1 MIALPQDVAFIIH
14 KIEKA
19 GFEAFAVGGCIR
31 DSLLSRTPNDWD
43 ITTSALPEQ
52 VKALFPHTIDTG
64 IKHGTVTVMCH
75 HVGYE
80 VTTYRI
86 DGEYEDGR
94 HPKQV
99 VFTPSLIEDLK
110 RRDFTINAM
119 AYNDSRGL
127 VDAFE
132 GQQDLQKG
140 VIRAVGDP
148 EKRFSEDAL
157 RIMRAVRFAAQL
169 GYTIEEETE
178 AAMRR
183 LSDTLTKISAER
195 IQVELVKLLV
205 SDHPGHMK
213 ILYETGITKVI
224 LPEFDRMMETEQNN
238 PHHLYSVGMH
248 TIRAMEEVPADKVL
262 RLTMLFHDMGKPAK
276 KTTDVEGI
284 DHFHGHAELSAK
296 MAKEIL
302 QRDLGEEIF
311 LLLLEVKHADVM
323 AQSTC
328 RREEKLEELV
338 RLREVYEEIK
348 AADNCFSLKQLA
360 VSGKDLIAVGITPG
374 PAVGQTLSDLLDRV
388 LEEPQL
394 NTKEKLL
401 DIVSKGI
408 F

>member
-140 VIRAVGDP
+140 VIRAVGEP

-178 AAMRR
+178 AAMCR

-213 ILYETGITKVI
+213 ILYDG
-224 LPEFDRMMETEQNN
+224 D
-238 PHHLYSVGMH
+238 G
-248 TIRAMEEVPADKVL
+248 
-262 RLTMLFHDMGKPAK
+262 
-276 KTTDVEGI
+276 
-284 DHFHGHAELSAK
+284 AE
-296 MAKEIL
+296 
-302 QRDLGEEIF
+302 
-311 LLLLEVKHADVM
+311 
-323 AQSTC
+323 
-328 RREEKLEELV
+328 
-338 RLREVYEEIK
+338 
-348 AADNCFSLKQLA
+348 
-360 VSGKDLIAVGITPG
+360 
-374 PAVGQTLSDLLDRV
+374 
-388 LEEPQL
+388 
-394 NTKEKLL
+394 
-401 DIVSKGI
+401 
-408 F
+408 